1 MSPLDQAVNLLDLE
15 EPARRALP
23 RMAYDYYASGAADEI
38 TLRII
43 VVGSKEEAQQIFER
57 LRQGENFV
65 ALAKQVSLDPSAER
79 GGLLGRVALSSLRVE
94 LRNAVEKLA
103 VGDVSEVVQIAT
115 GFAVCKAVAE
125 KVGES
130 EAQGR
135 FPVVLAG
142 NCLTA
147 CGAVA
152 GEKADSIIWFDQHG
166 DINTPE
172 TSAYGFLDGM
182 ALATALG
189 LCWRP
194 MANTIPG
201 FHAIDPA
208 KCMLVDARDLDP
220 DEKAL
225 LEKLPVIR
233 AGVGEAADKVVGLRE
248 AGARRTHLHIDLD
261 VHDPDWL
268 QVNRYAQSGGPKPDA
283 VREAAGCMARSVP
296 IVGLTISAYDPAFD
310 AKGEVI
316 SELV

>member
-1 MSPLDQAVNLLDLE
+1 MKLSLIVAPYDSGRRHEGFGKGPDALLHGGLVE
-15 EPARRALP
+15 MLAL
-23 RMAYDYYASGAADEI
+23 SGHDVTVDEI
-38 TLRII
+38 
-43 VVGSKEEAQQIFER
+43 
-57 LRQGENFV
+57 
-65 ALAKQVSLDPSAER
+65 AKIKGLDDRE
-79 GGLLGRVALSSLRVE
+79 
-94 LRNAVEKLA
+94 
-103 VGDVSEVVQIAT
+103 IAT

-142 NCLTA
+142 NCLTT

-194 MANTIPG
+194 MANAIPG
-201 FHAIDPA
+201 FRAVDPA

-233 AGVGEAADKVVGLRE
+233 AEVGEAADKVVGLRE

-261 VHDPDWL
+261 VHDPDEL
-268 QVNRYAQSGGPKPDA
+268 QVNRYSQPGGPEPDA
-283 VREAAGCMARSVP
+283 VREAASCMARSLP
-296 IVGLTISAYDPAFD
+296 IVGLTISAYDPAYD
-310 AKGEVI
+310 AKGEVPPAVGRLMVDFLAAMERI
-316 SELV
+316 